1 MAAIQDGETS
11 SPTTFKGQIGRLL
24 DKCDQS
30 PVLRLSLSDFERI
43 PNELFLNFDKDV
55 RKDLSKDQ
63 MYLNI
68 CNVIRGAKMEIYNK
82 LLSTRSANFVIL
94 DDLPLAAE

>member
-1 MAAIQDGETS
+1 M
-11 SPTTFKGQIGRLL
+11 
-24 DKCDQS
+24 
-30 PVLRLSLSDFERI
+30 LRLSLSDFERI